1 MVPAPNSMTRPR
13 HPLGLALAL
22 WKSEACNWVS
32 SRATCQNPTRPG
44 RLLGDGAV
52 AVAMARVAP
61 YALILMDLQMPVMG
75 GDDACRAIRQLP
87 EHAATPIVAL
97 SASVF
102 EEDRK
107 RCLAAG
113 MDDHL
118 TKPIRSQQ
126 LFDTLLK
133 WLPTP
138 R

>member
-1 MVPAPNSMTRPR
+1 M
-13 HPLGLALAL
+13 L
-22 WKSEACNWVS
+22 
-32 SRATCQNPTRPG
+32 
-44 RLLGDGAV
+44 
-52 AVAMARVAP
+52 
-61 YALILMDLQMPVMG
+61 

-113 MDDHL
+113 MGDHL
-118 TKPIRSQQ
+118 SKPIRSQQ